1 MKHQHLQSL
10 RAESCYPAFR
20 GFVSF
25 FTVIGYFAAV
35 LVAVF
40 GFVVMGQ
47 AGGGVLLGLVVVG
60 GAVLLGIVVKA
71 MSECSLMLADIADCT
86 VHDSAAGATA
96 HALDFDPESQTL
108 AEIIVGKPNR

>member
-40 GFVVMGQ
+40 GFVLMGQ
-47 AGGGVLLGLVVVG
+47 AGGGFLLGSVVIG
-60 GAVLLGIVVKA
+60 GAVLFGLVIKA

-86 VHDSAAGATA
+86 VHDSAVGATA
-96 HALDFDPESQTL
+96 HALDFDPESRTL
-108 AEIIVGKPNR
+108 AEIIAGKPNQ